1 MLYIIPIYA
10 VSIEET
16 IQVDG
21 ESGVAEYF
29 LTRDSA
35 ATPSQ
40 KIIFAVASDFILNVL
55 CGIVTVS
62 LRGLYLR
69 HVYRELQDG
78 MYSNFCWGDETF
90 ARKYFS

>member
-1 MLYIIPIYA
+1 MLCIIPIHA
-10 VSIEET
+10 TSFEEV

-40 KIIFAVASDFILNVL
+40 KIIFALASDFVLNVL
-55 CGIVTVS
+55 FGAVKVS
-62 LRGLYLR
+62 PRDLYLR
-69 HVYRELQDG
+69 HVYRALQDG
-78 MYSNFCWGDETF
+78 MYSNFCWGDEMF
-90 ARKYFS
+90 VRKYFS

>member
-1 MLYIIPIYA
+1 MLYIIPIHA
-10 VSIEET
+10 TSVEEV

-35 ATPSQ
+35 ATPLQ
-40 KIIFAVASDFILNVL
+40 KIIFTVVSDFVLNAL
-55 CGIVTVS
+55 FGIAKVN

-69 HVYRELQDG
+69 RIYRQLRGG
-78 MYSNFCWGDETF
+78 MYSNFCWGDEAF

>member
-1 MLYIIPIYA
+1 MLYIIPIHA
-10 VSIEET
+10 TSVEDV

-21 ESGVAEYF
+21 EFGVAEYF
-29 LTRDSA
+29 LTKDRA

-40 KIIFAVASDFILNVL
+40 KIIFAVASDFVLNAFF
-55 CGIVTVS
+55 GIAKAN

-69 HVYRELQDG
+69 HIYRELQEG
-78 MYSNFCWGDETF
+78 MYSNFCWGDGVF